1 MIFASLESVIKMHL
15 QNFLQKMLLYQEL
28 IDLCKEREI
37 YIISTVKPLN
47 SLNGK
52 NVYIINFYKEI
63 QKYKDYLMADGIHLT
78 EKGNARLN
86 ELINEIL
93 K

>member
-1 MIFASLESVIKMHL
+1 VKILGFDNSTIISVKE
-15 QNFLQKMLLYQEL
+15 YQEL

-63 QKYKDYLMADGIHLT
+63 QKHKDYLMADGIHLT